1 MDDSEVQNHIETL
14 VEEEHQLY
22 AAAARP
28 GGHTIE
34 ERARLAEIKV
44 ALDRYWDLLRQRRA
58 LRGAARDPAEA
69 SPRDA
74 DTVEH
79 YLQ

>member
-1 MDDSEVQNHIETL
+1 MDDKTITDTIQEL
-14 VEEEHQLY
+14 VDEEHRLWEREAQG
-22 AAAARP
+22 AADSVDP
-28 GGHTIE
+28 Q
-34 ERARLAEIKV
+34 RLAEV
-44 ALDRYWDLLRQRRA
+44 QVLLDECWDLLRQRRA
-58 LRGAARDPAEA
+58 LREAARDPAEA

>member
-1 MDDSEVQNHIETL
+1 MDDKTINDTIQEL
-14 VEEEHQLY
+14 VDEEHRLREREAQG
-22 AAAARP
+22 AAESVDP
-28 GGHTIE
+28 Q
-34 ERARLAEIKV
+34 RLAELQV
-44 ALDRYWDLLRQRRA
+44 LLDECWDLLRQRRA
-58 LRGAARDPAEA
+58 LREAARDPAEA

>member
-1 MDDSEVQNHIETL
+1 MDDKTINDTIQEL
-14 VEEEHQLY
+14 VDEEHRL
-22 AAAARP
+22 R
-28 GGHTIE
+28 
-34 ERARLAEIKV
+34 ERQAQGTADSLDPQRLAELQV
-44 ALDRYWDLLRQRRA
+44 LLDECWDLLRQRRA
-58 LRGAARDPAEA
+58 LREAARDPAEA

>member
-1 MDDSEVQNHIETL
+1 MDDKTINDTIQEL
-14 VEEEHQLY
+14 VNEEHRLW
-22 AAAARP
+22 
-28 GGHTIE
+28 
-34 ERARLAEIKV
+34 EREAQGVTDSADPERLAELQV
-44 ALDRYWDLLRQRRA
+44 LLDECWDLLRQRRA
-58 LRGAARDPAEA
+58 LREAARDPAEA

>member
-1 MDDSEVQNHIETL
+1 MDDKTINDTIQAL
-14 VEEEHQLY
+14 VDEEHRLWEHEAQGVTDS
-22 AAAARP
+22 ADP
-28 GGHTIE
+28 E
-34 ERARLAEIKV
+34 RLAELQV
-44 ALDRYWDLLRQRRA
+44 LLDECWDLLRQRRA
-58 LRGAARDPAEA
+58 LREAARDPAEA

>member
-1 MDDSEVQNHIETL
+1 MDDTELNNTIQEL
-14 VEEEHQLY
+14 VEEEH
-22 AAAARP
+22 R
-28 GGHTIE
+28 IR
-34 ERARLAEIKV
+34 EREAQGVADDVDPARLAEIQLL
-44 ALDRYWDLLRQRRA
+44 LDESWDLLRQRRA
-58 LRGAARDPAEA
+58 LREAARDPAEA

>member
-1 MDDSEVQNHIETL
+1 MDDKTL
-14 VEEEHQLY
+14 NDTIQELVDEEHRLW
-22 AAAARP
+22 
-28 GGHTIE
+28 
-34 ERARLAEIKV
+34 EREAQGVSDSADPQRLAELQV
-44 ALDRYWDLLRQRRA
+44 LLDECWDLLRQRRA
-58 LRGAARDPAEA
+58 LREVARDPAEA